1 MAMQCANCG
10 AELLQGQRFCRACG
24 AQADGEVA
32 ATQVIDTD
40 PDSPVKVNNTA
51 RAPRV
56 NTNPVAN
63 SPQGQT
69 TYMETPQN
77 PETVLIDSQSLPLR
91 TSAMSEGQVQSAPVS
106 IHSTSPFQAEQPSYT
121 PPADFQ
127 TSPPASVATPQP
139 PKNSKGWLIA
149 LGSIAL
155 VGILFF
161 AFLMVGYLLRAP
173 KGVTTPPPVP
183 RESPASSEQYL
194 NEDAARVTGD
204 ETVFTQKFPLP
215 NSAKFFLSNV
225 SGDITVEG
233 IDGTEAEVKVTK
245 RGGSADQR
253 RDLKIIYSTLGG
265 NLSLKPSKQ
274 FDNDIAVI
282 YEIKLPRNL
291 GQVNID
297 GVSSNI
303 KLKNI
308 DALLSVKS
316 VSGALELSNLRGAVR
331 AETQSGE
338 IFLSQII
345 GNITAKSTSG
355 MIELA
360 GVSGS
365 IQTDNTSGDTKATID
380 NTTSTDTLSFES
392 INGSIDLQFKGDINA
407 ELQANTVSGS
417 IEANG
422 LGVEVKQAPGS
433 EQAIGRL
440 GIGGQSLKIKTVSG
454 DIKIT
459 KKS

>member
-1 MAMQCANCG
+1 MQCANCG

-24 AQADGEVA
+24 AQADGPVA

-40 PDSPVKVNNTA
+40 PDSPVKVNNTT
-51 RAPRV
+51 RPPRV

-63 SPQGQT
+63 SSHGQT
-69 TYMETPQN
+69 TYMETPPN
-77 PETVLIDSQSLPLR
+77 PETVLIDANLLAQQTTVMP
-91 TSAMSEGQVQSAPVS
+91 EGQVQSAPVS
-106 IHSTSPFQAEQPSYT
+106 IHSTSPFQAEQASDA

-127 TSPPASVATPQP
+127 TRPPASVATPQP

-155 VGILFF
+155 VGTIFF
-161 AFLMVGYLLRAP
+161 AFLMFGYLLRSP
-173 KGVTTPPPVP
+173 KGVTTPPPVT
-183 RESPASSEQYL
+183 RESKEPTEQYL
-194 NEDAARVTGD
+194 SEEAARVTDD

-245 RGGSADQR
+245 RGGSADLR
-253 RDLKIIYSTLGG
+253 RDLKIIFSTLGG

-274 FDNDIAVI
+274 FDNDIDVI

-297 GVSSNI
+297 GVSSNV

-308 DALLSVKS
+308 DALLTVKS

-345 GNITAKSTSG
+345 GNVTAKSTSG
-355 MIELA
+355 MIGLA

-380 NTTSTDTLSFES
+380 STTSTDTLSFES
-392 INGSIDLQFKGDINA
+392 INGSIDLQFKSDLNA
-407 ELQANTVSGS
+407 ELDANTVSGS
-417 IEANG
+417 IQANG

-440 GIGGQSLKIKTVSG
+440 GIGGQPLKIKTVSG